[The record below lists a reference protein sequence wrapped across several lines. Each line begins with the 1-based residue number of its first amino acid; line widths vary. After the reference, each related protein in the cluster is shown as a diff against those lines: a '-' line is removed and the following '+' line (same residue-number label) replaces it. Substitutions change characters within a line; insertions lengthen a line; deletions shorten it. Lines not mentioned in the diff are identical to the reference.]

1 MFPKKILHDFRLS
14 VMIIVGNGL
23 QTQEEEEHERMEK
36 RKHHFVLLEGGGSSI
51 HDHGWH

>member
-23 QTQEEEEHERMEK
+23 QTHEEEHERMEK
-36 RKHHFVLLEGGGSSI
+36 RKHHFVLSEGGGSSI